1 MDIRLNLI
9 PPEKKKEI
17 SNKTRVS
24 ASIKI
29 EIFLTIVL
37 IVFIAVLFSFNYILK
52 LNLNSVLKAEQKSL
66 NSGKYDK
73 LKEYDEN
80 FSQINKKLSNV
91 VAVEKS
97 QLYWSRLFSKL
108 NNFIFPGIKISS
120 LSTSD
125 YLVTLQGISDTRDNL
140 ILFKDKLSSEEC
152 FSEVG
157 LPLDDLVDK
166 NNVVFKI
173 DFFVD
178 KNCLKNK

>member
-9 PPEKKKEI
+9 PPEKKEEI
-17 SNKTRVS
+17 SNKKRVS

-37 IVFIAVLFSFNYILK
+37 AVFVTVLLSFNYILK
-52 LNLNSVLKAEQKSL
+52 LNLNSVLNAEQKSL

-73 LKEYDEN
+73 LKEYDAN
-80 FSQINKKLSNV
+80 FSKINKNLSNV
-91 VAVEKS
+91 IAIKKS
-97 QLYWSRLFSKL
+97 QLHWSRLFLKL
-108 NNFIFPGIKISS
+108 NGLIFPGVEVGS

-125 YLVTLQGISDTRDNL
+125 YFVTLQGVSDTRDNL

-152 FSEVG
+152 FSAIN

-173 DFFVD
+173 DFYVD